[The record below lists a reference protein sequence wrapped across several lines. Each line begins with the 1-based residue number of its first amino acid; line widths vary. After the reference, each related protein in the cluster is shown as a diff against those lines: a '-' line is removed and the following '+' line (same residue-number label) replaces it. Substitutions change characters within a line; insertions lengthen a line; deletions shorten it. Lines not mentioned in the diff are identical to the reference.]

1 MADQVKINENE
12 LEGVSGG
19 NGDYKEYSKG
29 TYVVS
34 GDHVI
39 YTIASGDVLSGIA
52 IKFGVTVEQIAKWN
66 QIKDVNMIY
75 AGQKLTIYY
84 THIW

>member
-1 MADQVKINENE
+1 MTDQVKINENE

-19 NGDYKEYSKG
+19 TGDYKEYSKG
-29 TYVVS
+29 PYTVVGNYVIYTVVS
-34 GDHVI
+34 GD
-39 YTIASGDVLSGIA
+39 VLGGIA
-52 IKFGVTVEQIAKWN
+52 IKFGVTVDQIAKWN